1 MLYRLETEPEDRWG
15 IVEEDS
21 YSLKPL
27 DQSTFEAALQ
37 SLLE

>member
-1 MLYRLETEPEDRWG
+1 MMFRTERGAEDRWG
-15 IVEEDS
+15 IIEEDR

-27 DQSTFEAALQ
+27 DQTSFEAALQ